1 MLNNNFLPERTAPT
15 RKQRDTQLN
24 YPPLTN
30 LINLL
35 TANRKTSSLIYQD
48 ILSLS
53 LSLWSIQSSRI
64 FFLQSTTHLDRVP
77 ISKTSCKTSPPNVS
91 CSREIRSSNQR
102 SSLSEKLCE
111 KKRRRY
117 LDEDERMED
126 SVRRSSGRFF
136 SPGSGDPLP
145 VRITRIAGGVGG
157 WRRGPNEISRYVNAG
172 RRVLSLSLSMRRRG
186 TGRGT
191 RYGRE
196 ICRGSGSLDVC
207 NAYAVT
213 GAQLPRPVSLRL
225 ALTTRAYHLPST
237 SLRRGYPTRF
247 VLCNADA

>member
-1 MLNNNFLPERTAPT
+1 MLNNNFLPERIAPT

-53 LSLWSIQSSRI
+53 LSDQSNPLEY
-64 FFLQSTTHLDRVP
+64 FFYNQPPTSTVFP
-77 ISKTSCKTSPPNVS
+77 YPKTSCKTSPPNVS
-91 CSREIRSSNQR
+91 CSRETRSSNQR

-172 RRVLSLSLSMRRRG
+172 RRVLSLSLYEETWNGPRNQI
-186 TGRGT
+186 
-191 RYGRE
+191 RE
-196 ICRGSGSLDVC
+196 RD
-207 NAYAVT
+207 
-213 GAQLPRPVSLRL
+213 LPRFRVVGCVQRLRGNRGPTSTACLSLSRPYDARLPFAIYVSS
-225 ALTTRAYHLPST
+225 TRVSYA
-237 SLRRGYPTRF
+237 F
-247 VLCNADA
+247 CFM

>member
-53 LSLWSIQSSRI
+53 LSLINPILSNI
-64 FFLQSTTHLDRVP
+64 FFTINHPPRPCSHIQNLLQNLA
-77 ISKTSCKTSPPNVS
+77 PNVS

-136 SPGSGDPLP
+136 SPGSGDPLL

-213 GAQLPRPVSLRL
+213 GAQLPRPVSLCL

>member
-1 MLNNNFLPERTAPT
+1 MLNNNFLPERTAPI
-15 RKQRDTQLN
+15 RKQRDTQLT

-53 LSLWSIQSSRI
+53 LSDQSNPLEY
-64 FFLQSTTHLDRVP
+64 FFYNQPPTSTVFP
-77 ISKTSCKTSPPNVS
+77 YPKTSCKTSPPNVS

-136 SPGSGDPLP
+136 SPRSGDPLP

-157 WRRGPNEISRYVNAG
+157 WRRVPNEISRYVNAG
-172 RRVLSLSLSMRRRG
+172 RRVLSLSLYEETWNGPRNQI
-186 TGRGT
+186 
-191 RYGRE
+191 RE
-196 ICRGSGSLDVC
+196 RD
-207 NAYAVT
+207 
-213 GAQLPRPVSLRL
+213 LPRFRVVGCVQRLRGNRGPTSTACLSLSRPYDARLPFAIYVSS
-225 ALTTRAYHLPST
+225 TRVSYA
-237 SLRRGYPTRF
+237 F
-247 VLCNADA
+247 CFM

>member
-53 LSLWSIQSSRI
+53 LSDQSNPLEY
-64 FFLQSTTHLDRVP
+64 FFYNQPPTSTVFP
-77 ISKTSCKTSPPNVS
+77 YPKTSCKTSPPNVS
-91 CSREIRSSNQR
+91 CSRETRSSNQR

-172 RRVLSLSLSMRRRG
+172 RRVLSLSLYEETWNGPRNQI
-186 TGRGT
+186 
-191 RYGRE
+191 RE
-196 ICRGSGSLDVC
+196 RD
-207 NAYAVT
+207 
-213 GAQLPRPVSLRL
+213 LPRFRVVGCVQRLRGNRGPTSTACLSLSRPYDARLPFAIYVSS
-225 ALTTRAYHLPST
+225 TRVSYA
-237 SLRRGYPTRF
+237 F
-247 VLCNADA
+247 CFM

>member
-77 ISKTSCKTSPPNVS
+77 ISKNLLQNLAPKRQLFSRDPIIQSTIVPFWKTLWKKTAAIPRRGWEDGGFRTEEFRQIFLTRIGRSPPRADYEN
-91 CSREIRSSNQR
+91 R
-102 SSLSEKLCE
+102 
-111 KKRRRY
+111 
-117 LDEDERMED
+117 
-126 SVRRSSGRFF
+126 G
-136 SPGSGDPLP
+136 
-145 VRITRIAGGVGG
+145 
-157 WRRGPNEISRYVNAG
+157 RRG
-172 RRVLSLSLSMRRRG
+172 RVE
-186 TGRGT
+186 T
-191 RYGRE
+191 R
-196 ICRGSGSLDVC
+196 S
-207 NAYAVT
+207 
-213 GAQLPRPVSLRL
+213 
-225 ALTTRAYHLPST
+225 
-237 SLRRGYPTRF
+237 
-247 VLCNADA
+247 

>member
-35 TANRKTSSLIYQD
+35 TANRKTSSFIYQD
-48 ILSLS
+48 IRASLS

-172 RRVLSLSLSMRRRG
+172 RRVLSLSLYEETWNGPRNQI
-186 TGRGT
+186 
-191 RYGRE
+191 RE
-196 ICRGSGSLDVC
+196 RD
-207 NAYAVT
+207 
-213 GAQLPRPVSLRL
+213 LPRFRVVGCVQRLRGNRGPTSTACLSLSRPYDARLPFAIYVSS
-225 ALTTRAYHLPST
+225 TRVSYA
-237 SLRRGYPTRF
+237 F
-247 VLCNADA
+247 CFM

>member
-77 ISKTSCKTSPPNVS
+77 ISKTSCKTSPQTSVVLARSDHPINDRPFLKNSVKKNGGDTS
-91 CSREIRSSNQR
+91 TRMRGWRIPYGGVPADFSHQDRAIPSPCGLRESREAW
-102 SSLSEKLCE
+102 E
-111 KKRRRY
+111 
-117 LDEDERMED
+117 
-126 SVRRSSGRFF
+126 G
-136 SPGSGDPLP
+136 GD
-145 VRITRIAGGVGG
+145 A
-157 WRRGPNEISRYVNAG
+157 
-172 RRVLSLSLSMRRRG
+172 
-186 TGRGT
+186 
-191 RYGRE
+191 
-196 ICRGSGSLDVC
+196 
-207 NAYAVT
+207 
-213 GAQLPRPVSLRL
+213 
-225 ALTTRAYHLPST
+225 ALTR
-237 SLRRGYPTRF
+237 
-247 VLCNADA
+247 

>member
-1 MLNNNFLPERTAPT
+1 MLNNNFLPERTAPI

-35 TANRKTSSLIYQD
+35 TANRKTSSFIYQD
-48 ILSLS
+48 IRAPLSLS
-53 LSLWSIQSSRI
+53 LSDQSNPLEY
-64 FFLQSTTHLDRVP
+64 FFYNQPPRVP

-213 GAQLPRPVSLRL
+213 GAQLPRPVSLCL